1 MLRHELLLLLHAPL
15 LWPVPLLHAPH
26 LR

>member
-1 MLRHELLLLLHAPL
+1 MLRHELLLPHAPL